1 VTIAPHPE
9 DEVLGRLYDHR
20 LMRRLIRYVRP
31 YTFHFVLAAAFMLL
45 WSAAQLAGPY
55 LIKIAIDRYIL
66 LHDRAGLGLL
76 TLLYFAALAL
86 AAGVRG
92 AQIYT
97 LSYMSQRVMY
107 DLRTQLFTHLQ
118 RLSPAFYDRTPLGRV
133 MSRMTGDI
141 DALNEMLT
149 YGLIGILADALTLV
163 GIIVILLHLHPPL
176 ALLTFLVLPLLIGA
190 FLIFRG
196 PMREVYRDMRVKLA
210 RVNATLQ
217 ENLSGMRVV
226 QLLCR
231 ELLNFA
237 HFRRINEE
245 HLQTQLRS
253 IWYQALFMP
262 LIGIVTSLGIALVL
276 WKGGG
281 WAIEG
286 TVTIG
291 TLAAFLS
298 YVQRFFQPI
307 ENFSEQYTLMQSAM
321 AAAERVFHL
330 LDQAP
335 EIRESPHPV
344 SLPRFQHSLEFQ
356 HVSFAYA
363 RGDAVL
369 HDVSFTLHRGERLAL
384 IGPTGAGKTSIVSLL
399 CRFYEPQQG
408 QILLDGMDIRQLS
421 FADLRGKIGLV
432 LQEPFLFS
440 APLEH
445 NLTLGNPRITRE
457 ALLRAARMIGTERLI
472 GRLPQGFDTAIQ
484 ERGANL
490 SVGEKQL
497 LALTRALAH
506 DPEILI
512 LDEATSSVDGE
523 TEALIQAGI
532 KTLLSQRTALVI
544 AHRLSTIREMDRALV
559 LHHGQLVEE
568 GTHEHL
574 LSTGGLYA
582 KLYSLQFATNRAM
595 REASTPRDHALS
607 TPSSAEEISPALI
620 LPLKGGGHVGKT

>member
-1 VTIAPHPE
+1 VTIGHHPE

-20 LMRRLIRYVRP
+20 LMRRLIGYVRP
-31 YTFHFVLAAAFMLL
+31 YTGHFVLAAVLMLL
-45 WSAAQLAGPY
+45 WAAAQLVGPY

-76 TLLYFAALAL
+76 TLLYFATLSL
-86 AAGVRG
+86 AAVVRG
-92 AQIYT
+92 TQIYT
-97 LSYMSQRVMY
+97 LSYMSQRVMC
-107 DLRTQLFTHLQ
+107 DLRLQLFTHLQ

-163 GIIVILLHLHPPL
+163 GIVVILLHLHWPL
-176 ALLTFLVLPLLIGA
+176 ALLTFLVLPLLVGA

-196 PMREVYRDMRVKLA
+196 PMREVYRDLRVKLA

-231 ELLNFA
+231 EPLNFVQ
-237 HFRRINEE
+237 FRRINEE
-245 HLQTQLRS
+245 HLHTQLRS
-253 IWYQALFMP
+253 VWYQAVFTP
-262 LIGIVTSLGIALVL
+262 LISIVTSLGLALVL
-276 WKGGG
+276 WKGGD
-281 WAIEG
+281 WAFAG
-286 TVTIG
+286 AVSVG

-307 ENFSEQYTLMQSAM
+307 ENFSDQYTMMQSAM

-344 SLPRFQHSLEFQ
+344 SVPRLQHGIEFR

-363 RGDAVL
+363 RGDEVL

-408 QILLDGMDIRQLS
+408 QILLDGVDIRQLS
-421 FADLRGKIGLV
+421 LADVRGKVGLV

-440 APLEH
+440 ASLEH
-445 NLTLGNPRITRE
+445 NLTLGNPHMTRE
-457 ALLRAARMIGTERLI
+457 TLRRAARLIGTEWLI
-472 GRLPQGFDTAIQ
+472 ERLPQGFDTAIQ

-497 LALTRALAH
+497 LALTRVLAH

-532 KTLLSQRTALVI
+532 KTLLAQRTALVI
-544 AHRLSTIREMDRALV
+544 AHRLSTIREMDRVLV
-559 LHHGQLVEE
+559 LHHGRLVEE
-568 GTHEHL
+568 GRHEHL
-574 LSTGGLYA
+574 LASGGLYA
-582 KLYSLQFATNRAM
+582 KLYRLQFATYLATP
-595 REASTPRDHALS
+595 ETSTPPDHILS
-607 TPSSAEEISPALI
+607 SPSSPLIPTFPRKGGRGKTPS
-620 LPLKGGGHVGKT
+620 